1 MAEALPGLTGRM
13 ADFTIDQEDIQVLQH
28 LPGVGAVP
36 WGVAAAATATHRRL
50 NLQIEKDAE
59 KSCRMVVGGGE
70 LGGRSIRTV

>member
-1 MAEALPGLTGRM
+1 MAEALPGLTRRM

-50 NLQIEKDAE
+50 NLQIE
-59 KSCRMVVGGGE
+59 
-70 LGGRSIRTV
+70 